1 MEDLPF
7 GAVLRDLNTTE
18 IPVEYDSRY
27 FTEEAMTV
35 LSNYFY
41 AIQTED
47 TALYQEVTL
56 DFYDDYVMQQMF
68 QGLVGLDGL
77 LTQLK
82 SSYTPQQSATGT
94 STENADADVTFT
106 QINVVECEQ
115 STDSVHSNLDNLYPM
130 LNELSGE
137 EDYCTQH
144 VSDAKFFKPQPV
156 PQERRSY
163 YDTFGSVCVSSVRGR
178 QVCNLLVSG
187 SSCAAVS
194 ASLAACSACFCL
206 LSSFIRSAI
215 FLIGMP

>member
-41 AIQTED
+41 AIQTVD

-56 DFYDDYVMQQMF
+56 DFYDDYVVQQMF

-94 STENADADVTFT
+94 STENTDAWKTW
-106 QINVVECEQ
+106 
-115 STDSVHSNLDNLYPM
+115 
-130 LNELSGE
+130 
-137 EDYCTQH
+137 
-144 VSDAKFFKPQPV
+144 
-156 PQERRSY
+156 
-163 YDTFGSVCVSSVRGR
+163 
-178 QVCNLLVSG
+178 
-187 SSCAAVS
+187 
-194 ASLAACSACFCL
+194 
-206 LSSFIRSAI
+206 
-215 FLIGMP
+215 

>member
-94 STENADADVTFT
+94 STGNTDADVTFT

-144 VSDAKFFKPQPV
+144 VSDAKFLNLSLSLKSGDHTTTLSDQYVFLL
-156 PQERRSY
+156 
-163 YDTFGSVCVSSVRGR
+163 CVDGKYVI
-178 QVCNLLVSG
+178 
-187 SSCAAVS
+187 
-194 ASLAACSACFCL
+194 CS
-206 LSSFIRSAI
+206 
-215 FLIGMP
+215 

>member
-1 MEDLPF
+1 MKNRWKQWFCCLFAVILALCSLTACGSKKEKGNVSMEDLPF

-82 SSYTPQQSATGT
+82 SSYTSQQSATGT
-94 STENADADVTFT
+94 STENTDADVTFT

-144 VSDAKFFKPQPV
+144 VSDAKFLNLSLSLKSGDHTTTLSDQYVFLL
-156 PQERRSY
+156 
-163 YDTFGSVCVSSVRGR
+163 CVDGKYVI
-178 QVCNLLVSG
+178 
-187 SSCAAVS
+187 
-194 ASLAACSACFCL
+194 CS
-206 LSSFIRSAI
+206 
-215 FLIGMP
+215 

>member
-1 MEDLPF
+1 MYNVRRL
-7 GAVLRDLNTTE
+7 L
-18 IPVEYDSRY
+18 
-27 FTEEAMTV
+27 
-35 LSNYFY
+35 
-41 AIQTED
+41 
-47 TALYQEVTL
+47 TAASFCEKYSLCIIGL

-144 VSDAKFFKPQPV
+144 VSDAKFLNLSLSLKSGDNTTTLSDQYVFLL
-156 PQERRSY
+156 
-163 YDTFGSVCVSSVRGR
+163 CVDGKYVI
-178 QVCNLLVSG
+178 
-187 SSCAAVS
+187 
-194 ASLAACSACFCL
+194 CS
-206 LSSFIRSAI
+206 
-215 FLIGMP
+215 